1 MTSRPTARRSTPTR
15 RPELVDAA
23 DRLLLDESA
32 SARAD
37 LPHGTLVVIGDV
49 TGGLTLGSAD
59 GGARGIRVHQDPLT
73 AERALEGRARE
84 RGQADDFTSHG
95 LEPELVEGARLV
107 LLRLPRSLDALRD
120 IAGLI
125 AAHAHP
131 EVVVFA
137 GGRIKHMTTTMND
150 VLREVFGRVD
160 VTHAR
165 QKSRVLV
172 ARQPSGGGVPQA
184 RTEDHPGLL
193 TVRALGGVFADTS
206 IDIGTRFLLEHLP
219 DELPEEVIDLACG
232 TGVVATVLALRHPE
246 LISRLMVVDTS
257 PTHNEATAHFAE
269 LVSAMRNLDVTNI
282 TSRSEADRQLARF
295 VPDPAVRGFLLQ
307 NLRRHSGH
315 WSWNANLDLLGD
327 NLHVVSGWPTL
338 DASWDGPT
346 WWVVGGRSDY
356 VKESDM
362 PAMRKLFPR
371 VVSVTLKRAG
381 HWVHADEP
389 QAFTEILRTFLA

>member
-1 MTSRPTARRSTPTR
+1 MS
-15 RPELVDAA
+15 LN
-23 DRLLLDESA
+23 
-32 SARAD
+32 
-37 LPHGTLVVIGDV
+37 HIVIGDGAQRV
-49 TGGLTLGSAD
+49 VFLHGLFGQGKNFSSIASSIGDIATSWLVD
-59 GGARGIRVHQDPLT
+59 QPNH
-73 AERALEGRARE
+73 GRSPWTVDFNLDE
-84 RGQADDFTSHG
+84 QAD
-95 LEPELVEGARLV
+95 
-107 LLRLPRSLDALRD
+107 
-120 IAGLI
+120 
-125 AAHAHP
+125 
-131 EVVVFA
+131 
-137 GGRIKHMTTTMND
+137 
-150 VLREVFGRVD
+150 
-160 VTHAR
+160 
-165 QKSRVLV
+165 LV
-172 ARQPSGGGVPQA
+172 AGWMRDAVGGPAAVVG
-184 RTEDHPGLL
+184 HS
-193 TVRALGGVFADTS
+193 LGGKV
-206 IDIGTRFLLEHLP
+206 GMR
-219 DELPEEVIDLACG
+219 
-232 TGVVATVLALRHPE
+232 LALRHPE